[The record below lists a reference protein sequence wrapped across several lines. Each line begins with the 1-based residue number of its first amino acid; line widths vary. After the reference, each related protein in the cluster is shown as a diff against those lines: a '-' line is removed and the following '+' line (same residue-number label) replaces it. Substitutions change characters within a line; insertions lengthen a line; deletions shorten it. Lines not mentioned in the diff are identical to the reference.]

1 MEDKED
7 IEGNLLRPAG
17 LSLRGATF
25 TLKIFRAEDLPQS
38 KSRDSSLFYYLL
50 QRQRLRCFFAPL
62 LSAVDD
68 AFMDGMRQILG
79 FDSNRKNLVD
89 PLVEIH
95 FAGKTVR
102 VTSWNLLQHSGTQER
117 ITQPNAVVF
126 AFFLR
131 SAQRSWRKTPTH
143 SGTRCW
149 ACLSGYDTQ
158 TMETHDHAAKTNV
171 PIFSHGLLCFPVSLN
186 V

>member
-25 TLKIFRAEDLPQS
+25 TLRIFRAEDLPQS
-38 KSRDSSLFYYLL
+38 WSLSCVNRLFIPFKDRDSVFTLSF
-50 QRQRLRCFFAPL
+50 

-68 AFMDGMRQILG
+68 AFMDGMKQILG

-89 PLVEIH
+89 PLIEVH

-102 VTSWNLLQHSGTQER
+102 MT
-117 ITQPNAVVF
+117 
-126 AFFLR
+126 
-131 SAQRSWRKTPTH
+131 
-143 SGTRCW
+143 
-149 ACLSGYDTQ
+149 
-158 TMETHDHAAKTNV
+158 
-171 PIFSHGLLCFPVSLN
+171 SHGFNQSQIMFD
-186 V
+186 